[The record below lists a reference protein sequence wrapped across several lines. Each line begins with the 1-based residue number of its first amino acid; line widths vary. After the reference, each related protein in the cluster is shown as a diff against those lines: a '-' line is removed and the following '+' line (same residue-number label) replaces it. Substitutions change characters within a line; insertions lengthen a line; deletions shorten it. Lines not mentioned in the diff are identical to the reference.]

1 MGRSDTALLV
11 AGALCGGLGVAL
23 AAIAAHAGG
32 GNLDTASRFL
42 LLHAPALLAIGGLAG
57 ARLVHPRAGRITG
70 FTMLLGLVLF
80 CGDLAI
86 RALWG
91 IAPLR
96 LAAPTGGFLLIAAWL
111 GLAIAAVIRPES

>member
-1 MGRSDTALLV
+1 MTRSDTALLV
-11 AGALCGGLGVAL
+11 AGALVGGLGVAL

-57 ARLVHPRAGRITG
+57 ARLVHPAAGRIAG
-70 FTMLLGLVLF
+70 FTMLVGLVLF
-80 CGDLAI
+80 CGDLTI

-96 LAAPTGGFLLIAAWL
+96 LAAPAGGLLLISAWL
-111 GLAIAAVIRPES
+111 GVAIAAGLRPKS